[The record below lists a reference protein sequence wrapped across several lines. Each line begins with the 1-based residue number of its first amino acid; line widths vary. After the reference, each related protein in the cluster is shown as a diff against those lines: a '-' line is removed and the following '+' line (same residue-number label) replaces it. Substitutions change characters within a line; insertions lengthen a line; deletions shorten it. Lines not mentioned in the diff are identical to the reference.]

1 MLDTSQ
7 QRYSPALRCDMYA
20 TSLIHWHQ
28 SAQLKAHPRPDPVYT
43 WNLAVAALQEEF
55 LSPSLDTLY
64 AALLDLN
71 GRPVTSITDNVLTSG
86 KTVALAHSLG
96 LNRDPSSWNI
106 SKDEKH
112 ARIRLWWGV
121 LIHDRW

>member
-1 MLDTSQ
+1 M
-7 QRYSPALRCDMYA
+7 
-20 TSLIHWHQ
+20 
-28 SAQLKAHPRPDPVYT
+28 
-43 WNLAVAALQEEF
+43 AALQEEF

-121 LIHDRW
+121 LIHDRWWV

>member
-1 MLDTSQ
+1 MLDASQ
-7 QRYSPALRCDMYA
+7 QNYSHALKCDLYA
-20 TSLIHWHQ
+20 TSLIYWSQ
-28 SAQLKAHPRPDPVYT
+28 SAQLKIHPRPDPAYA

-55 LSPSLDTLY
+55 LSPSLSTLY

-71 GRPVTSITDNVLTSG
+71 GRPVTSITENVLTCG
-86 KTVALAHSLG
+86 KTVALAQCLG

-106 SKDEKH
+106 PKDEKH
-112 ARIRLWWGV
+112 ARIRLWWGI